1 MPRTASVLV
10 GRRVRFAWPFDAPL
24 DELPYEGSIIYD
36 ELVALS
42 EVLRLAQPRDGG
54 GGYDR
59 VLIDTA
65 PTGHTLRLLA
75 APDFLDG
82 FLGKVGST
90 NV

>member
-1 MPRTASVLV
+1 MGILENPPP
-10 GRRVRFAWPFDAPL
+10 G
-24 DELPYEGSIIYD
+24 ID

-65 PTGHTLRLLA
+65 PSGHTLRLLA

>member
-1 MPRTASVLV
+1 M
-10 GRRVRFAWPFDAPL
+10 
-24 DELPYEGSIIYD
+24 
-36 ELVALS
+36 ALS